1 MKKTQSAHLVF
12 GFARFDR
19 VRYDGKEC
27 FVYARRTSG
36 YFDLRD
42 IDGTRIHATAPV
54 RKIKLIRHENSIII
68 KKIKKDCAD
77 SSADAK
83 DVAVSSAHII

>member
-1 MKKTQSAHLVF
+1 MKKNQSEHLVF

-27 FVYARRTSG
+27 FVYGRRTKG

-68 KKIKKDCAD
+68 KKIKKDRAD

>member
-1 MKKTQSAHLVF
+1 MF

-19 VRYDGKEC
+19 VKYDGKEC
-27 FVYARRTSG
+27 FVYGRRNSG

-42 IDGTRIHATAPV
+42 IDGSKIHASAHTK
-54 RKIKLIRHENSIII
+54 KIKLIRHENSIII

-83 DVAVSSAHII
+83 DVAVSSAYII

>member
-1 MKKTQSAHLVF
+1 MF

-27 FVYARRTSG
+27 FVYGRRTSG

-42 IDGTRIHATAPV
+42 IDGSKIHTAASV
-54 RKIKLIRHENSIII
+54 KKIKQIRHENSIII
-68 KKIKKDCAD
+68 KKIKKVSVD

>member
-1 MKKTQSAHLVF
+1 MF

-19 VRYDGKEC
+19 VKYDKKEC

-42 IDGTRIHATAPV
+42 IDGSKIHTVASV
-54 RKIKLIRHENSIII
+54 KKIKLIRHENSIII

-83 DVAVSSAHII
+83 DVAVSSADLI

>member
-1 MKKTQSAHLVF
+1 MFS
-12 GFARFDR
+12 FARFDR

-27 FVYARRTSG
+27 FVYGRRTSG

-42 IDGTRIHATAPV
+42 IDGSKIHASAPV
-54 RKIKLIRHENSIII
+54 KKIKLIRHENSIII
-68 KKIKKDCAD
+68 KKIKKDIAD

-83 DVAVSSAHII
+83 DVAVSSAHTI

>member
-1 MKKTQSAHLVF
+1 MKKNQSAHLVF

-19 VRYDGKEC
+19 VKYDKKEC
-27 FVYARRTSG
+27 FVYGRRTSG

-42 IDGTRIHATAPV
+42 IDGSKIHTAASV
-54 RKIKLIRHENSIII
+54 KKIKLIKHENS
-68 KKIKKDCAD
+68 KIKKASAD
-77 SSADAK
+77 SSVDAK

>member
-1 MKKTQSAHLVF
+1 MF

-42 IDGTRIHATAPV
+42 IDGSKIHATAPV

-68 KKIKKDCAD
+68 KKIKKDSAD